1 MMRLTPRWKRRNSL
15 YKPQLEITPMQ
26 KPYLTFIRSYS
37 LVGSLGI
44 TILASLQ
51 GCGGDQPPTPPPNTG
66 GAGTLSEAAKG
77 EAMFMV
83 IQQTGTNPDTYELVE
98 KYPASQTRAILKDM
112 QGNERILTE
121 AELKA
126 MAEAEA
132 KKVEDGTSALT
143 RPVAE
148 NQGLSLGETV
158 LAAAAG
164 ALIGGMLANK
174 LMGNA
179 NYQQHQQQQ
188 ASKAQSSISRPATR
202 TDTRAVNPNQAQQPK
217 SGFFGNNNNA
227 NPSNRSGSNSGSSFG
242 GGSAGG

>member
-1 MMRLTPRWKRRNSL
+1 MH
-15 YKPQLEITPMQ
+15 
-26 KPYLTFIRSYS
+26 KPYLKLISSYS

-51 GCGGDQPPTPPPNTG
+51 GCGGDQPPAPPPNA
-66 GAGTLSEAAKG
+66 GAGTISEAAKG

-83 IQQTGTNPDTYELVE
+83 IQQTGANPDTYELVE

-112 QGNERILTE
+112 NGNERILTE

-132 KKVEDGTSALT
+132 KKVEAGTSALT
-143 RPVAE
+143 QPVAQ

-188 ASKAQSSISRPATR
+188 ASKAQSSISRPAAR

-217 SGFFGNNNNA
+217 SGFFGNNTNA
-227 NPSNRSGSNSGSSFG
+227 NPSNRSGSTGGSSFG